1 MWLAQLVYIH
11 TTAFTVTATRATR
24 AIRRDYIR
32 SLLRQDISYFD
43 TCTPGYVATS
53 VSNNAEMIHAGLS
66 EKVGVI
72 IQGLAMLVSAFIVA
86 FTTNWKLT
94 LVTAT
99 TLPGAVIAVG
109 ITIALDARL
118 EAKILEIYA
127 KAGGLVEEALGS
139 IRIVAAFGAH
149 GKLTK
154 KYDAYLDVAKTYGV
168 KKGPVL
174 GTQYSSEFFM
184 MLCAYALAFW
194 YGIRLLLRGDI
205 DSGGTVTTYVCRAIP
220 TLSLLAKGI
229 LGYSFLS

>member
-1 MWLAQLVYIH
+1 
-11 TTAFTVTATRATR
+11 
-24 AIRRDYIR
+24 
-32 SLLRQDISYFD
+32 
-43 TCTPGYVATS
+43 
-53 VSNNAEMIHAGLS
+53 MIHAGLS

-86 FTTNWKLT
+86 FTFAWKLT

-99 TLPGAVIAVG
+99 TLPAAVIAVG

-139 IRIVAAFGAH
+139 IRIVAAFGAYE
-149 GKLTK
+149 KLTK
-154 KYDAYLDVAKTYGV
+154 KYDTYLDVAKTYGV

-184 MLCAYALAFW
+184 MFCAYALAFW
-194 YGIRLLLRGDI
+194 YGIRLLLRGEI
-205 DSGGTVTTYVCRAIP
+205 DSGGTLTTYVFGQFVSIC
-220 TLSLLAKGI
+220 
-229 LGYSFLS
+229 